1 MKAKELREKNTAELV
16 TLRDSTRREQFQNRM
31 KNHMNGLDDTSRINK
46 ARKAIA
52 RIELILGERTA
63 QGSQS

>member
-1 MKAKELREKNTAELV
+1 MKAKELRERNTADLI

-52 RIELILGERTA
+52 RIELILGERKA